1 MDNRRIGL
9 FLIIAFVIM
18 SLLDILATPNM
29 FDAEVSV
36 LYMIIVRNVTVV
48 CIAGV
53 VIFVGLFIYKRI
65 KK

>member
-53 VIFVGLFIYKRI
+53 VILVGLFIYKRI